1 MDTLVNK
8 SVSLNFRIKTPKKRR
23 IYKKLEK
30 RYRIIIDR
38 TDKMEYNDVHKRGMR
53 AVVDIDFVKAS

>member
-8 SVSLNFRIKTPKKRR
+8 SVSLIFSIKTQKKRI

-30 RYRIIIDR
+30 RYRIIIDI
-38 TDKMEYNDVHKRGMR
+38 TAKIEYNDVHKRGMR
-53 AVVDIDFVKAS
+53 AVVDTDFVKAS